1 MPVGYRIFCCN
12 TASININDFFTW
24 YLRKEAVTKLSDTKT
39 ERYLIIN
46 SYEAN
51 LNDPTESELYDAIMK
66 RDLNQMTQCQ
76 LVA

>member
-1 MPVGYRIFCCN
+1 MTTF
-12 TASININDFFTW
+12 
-24 YLRKEAVTKLSDTKT
+24 YLVLNERSCDLHILPKLSDTKT

-51 LNDPTESELYDAIMK
+51 LNDPTESELYDVVMK

-76 LVA
+76 AVA